1 MSAGELSWKPDKML
15 RSEGWVGVVSC
26 SGLASQTA
34 GVPITIYWMRLST
47 IS

>member
-15 RSEGWVGVVSC
+15 RSGGWVGVVSR
-26 SGLASQTA
+26 SGLASQIA
-34 GVPITIYWMRLST
+34 GVTIRLYWMKLNM